1 MKISITPAYRGQLVD
16 LAYLDAAGKEKR
28 FMRVLGAAPLE
39 VNDDPSSSD
48 GIPSTVA
55 DALVRKSKA
64 TIIEEPALVVEPA
77 PAPTSQD
84 TLTAQTSTLTAAN
97 TPTAAK
103 RGKDK

>member
-1 MKISITPAYRGQLVD
+1 MKISISPAYRGQLVD
-16 LAYLDAAGKEKR
+16 LAYLDANGKEKR

-55 DALVRKSKA
+55 DALVRKGKA
-64 TIIEEPALVVEPA
+64 IVLIEEPA
-77 PAPTSQD
+77 PTPEIA
-84 TLTAQTSTLTAAN
+84 TT
-97 TPTAAK
+97 AK